1 MEEIAPTYLSAI
13 HSLLF
18 TLVSMQFLLALS
30 VLFSFVSFFFF
41 QLRYSVPRKRFLP
54 YFPVHYFF
62 FFLSSSLDLLIRFI
76 RFSLFYS
83 WKWGWWELKS
93 ERIEKEKQTRW
104 LISFARQRS
113 QTQREREMEKT
124 RLQIKKR
131 QMMQSIKVESCIDF
145 HSIPPGLSPKSIKF
159 IGGDVASRVNVR
171 Q

>member
-30 VLFSFVSFFFF
+30 VLFSFVSFSFSSFVIPFLESVFFHISPSITF
-41 QLRYSVPRKRFLP
+41 FL
-54 YFPVHYFF
+54 
-62 FFLSSSLDLLIRFI
+62 LSSSLDLLIRFI

-104 LISFARQRS
+104 LISFVRQRS